1 MENNRTIKSALI
13 SVFSKDGL
21 EELVKILDSKGV
33 KIYSTGGTQ
42 KFIENLGISVI
53 PVEELTDYP
62 SILGGRVKTLH
73 PKVFGGILNRRTNQD
88 DKLQLSK
95 YKIPEIDLVVVDL
108 YPFEKTVASGS
119 SEEEIIEKIDIGGIS
134 LIRAAAKNFKDV
146 TVLSKKEHYQ
156 ELVDIISKRDEVS
169 TSIKERKYF
178 ATESFSVSSNYDTA
192 IHSYFGYVQSTPL
205 RYGENPHQDGW
216 FSGNLEDVFKQI
228 HGKQISYNNLLDIDS
243 AIMLMEDF
251 KDAIPTFAILK
262 HNNACGFA
270 SRKNLVDAYSSALE
284 ADPVSAFVGV
294 LISNKEIDLQ
304 TATLINNLFC
314 EVLIAPSF
322 SFEALEILKSKKNR
336 IILKQNKTIFPDK
349 IVRSCLNGTLIQKR
363 DSSVENIE
371 SFELKTNHQ
380 PTSKQMEDLY
390 FANKLAKHTKSNTI
404 VLVKNQ
410 QLLASGTGQTSR
422 VDALNQAI
430 HKAKTFKFDLQDA
443 VMASDAFFPFPDCVE
458 IAGDQG
464 INAVIQPGG
473 SVKDNLSID
482 YCNNNKIGMVFTGT
496 RHFKH

>member
-42 KFIENLGISVI
+42 KLIENLGIYVI

-146 TVLSKKEHYQ
+146 TVLSKKEHYR

-169 TSIKERKYF
+169 TSIKDRKYF
-178 ATESFSVSSNYDTA
+178 ATQSFSVSSNYDKA
-192 IHSYFGYVQSTPL
+192 IHSYFGSVQSTPL

-216 FSGNLEDVFKQI
+216 FSGNLGDVFKQI

-284 ADPVSAFVGV
+284 ADPVSAFGGV

-336 IILKQNKTIFPDK
+336 IILKQNNTIFPDK